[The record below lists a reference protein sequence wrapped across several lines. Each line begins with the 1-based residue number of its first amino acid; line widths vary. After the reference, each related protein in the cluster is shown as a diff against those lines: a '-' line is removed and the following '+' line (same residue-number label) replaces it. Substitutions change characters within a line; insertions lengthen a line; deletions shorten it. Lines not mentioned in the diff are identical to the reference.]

1 MASAAIPE
9 ILYKEWFW
17 LPIAVGLTIV
27 ACFARRKG
35 PPPFP
40 GVRQFLVKHKKSI
53 EKITDVFLISVVLFF
68 LAFLLLYE
76 VPGLFNDVPDRE
88 PARTMYLQ
96 FALALS
102 FLSLTVWSALS
113 GAAIGSLSVFQS
125 NLTKTKR
132 LILLLVC
139 LLPVTFTVLGVL
151 MGIPETRWSTVQ
163 LCIYLSGVSWIV
175 NSPAIIVGKHIST
188 ILSDISRKV
197 KSAFGKSS
205 G

>member
-27 ACFARRKG
+27 ACFARRKR

-40 GVRQFLVKHKKSI
+40 RMREFFARHKRA
-53 EKITDVFLISVVLFF
+53 ITRISDILLICVVLIPSP
-68 LAFLLLYE
+68 FLLYAVLE
-76 VPGLFNDVPDRE
+76 LFNDVPDYE
-88 PARTMYLQ
+88 PARTVLLQ
-96 FALALS
+96 SAWA
-102 FLSLTVWSALS
+102 FLFMLLIFWSGIS
-113 GAAIGSLSVFQS
+113 GLYVGLLSVFQS
-125 NLTKTKR
+125 NLTRTKR
-132 LILLLVC
+132 IILLIVC
-139 LLPVTFTVLGVL
+139 LLPVTFTVLEVL
-151 MGIPETRWSTVQ
+151 TDIPQTHWLIVQ

-197 KSAFGKSS
+197 KSAFSKSS